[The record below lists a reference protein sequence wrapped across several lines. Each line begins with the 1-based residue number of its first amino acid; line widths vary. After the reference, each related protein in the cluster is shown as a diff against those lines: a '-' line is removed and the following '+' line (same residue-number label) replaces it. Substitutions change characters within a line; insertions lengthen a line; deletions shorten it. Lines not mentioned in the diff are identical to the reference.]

1 MSNRALSLSLGT
13 LIVISFVI
21 VTHLSHAQSGPTVIS
36 GKTYRFDIVAEAGQ
50 GSLTD
55 VSQSPSLNDKGV
67 VAFTGVTAAGNGI
80 YLSDVSGATLRNIT
94 SAFTSPSRV
103 FTPSSQI
110 NNTNQVVAHDRLTDA
125 SGLHHLLRRWD
136 GSPMN
141 PQPSFIIAGANFVGF
156 NDFDVIYPFAGINN
170 NNQAAFN
177 AQKKTGPTTT
187 EELVTGSRPSFNRLP
202 LPNAAAALRPMVAD
216 DGRVVVRA
224 GGLTTHPILLY
235 QYNLTSPVSIA
246 SSTTGFT
253 TLGRSPGISDDGEVV
268 AFYGVNAA
276 GAGIFISLDL
286 GGTRQFFRIAGGRQV
301 EDLPVPGGND
311 DGVCD
316 TGENCTAGELGF
328 TAAGAALSFSS
339 FDADSRVA
347 VAHES
352 FAPGGIE
359 NDTLVVSFIGTPSG
373 ASSSPPLFSNQKG
386 LWTIRVDVKLEAGSV
401 MIKPFTAIPVIQVN
415 DTIATKTVTN
425 VAVYDQIANALTDD
439 AGNSRTQ
446 QRGDHK
452 VAFWAATT
460 SGNIIVRGSHL
471 DSDGDGLLDHWET
484 MGIDFDGNGGAPDL
498 ALHQAPFNANP
509 NRKDIFVEID
519 YMEGG
524 GHTHRPDRTPSN
536 TVLVGATVIQA
547 VTNAFAAAPV
557 TNPVGGNGI
566 TLHAIVDEALPEISS
581 ISFTS
586 RGPLAADDFN
596 DLKIGSNGAPAGNM
610 CGTGANDGHFGTVAN
625 RTSANCLNILSAR
638 QLVFH
643 YSIFAHDQADFPG
656 VSGRA
661 EQPGNDFM
669 VSLRVRV
676 PGPNNDFEEEAISF
690 VNSLGAGTTTF
701 DKEWADIQAGT
712 FMHELGH
719 TLFLKHGGND
729 DVNCKPDYLSVM
741 SYGRQFNEFGVSVNL
756 PGFADASR
764 VRTLRPL
771 DYSRGQLPPLNESSL
786 SEPSGV
792 GGPSG
797 LRTLFGLA
805 TGGDRGIG
813 PSTGPINWN
822 GGPGI
827 DPSPIS
833 ADINFITNKLG
844 CASSPGQTLN
854 GNDDWSSLVYD
865 FRSSQDFYDGNIR
878 NTSGGEPEQDFIAL
892 LDGYLGRPDYDGDGI
907 LNANDN
913 CPLVSNPDQ
922 ADGDGDG
929 IGDVCDSV
937 FADLS
942 LSKTDSPDPVIAGS
956 PLTYTI
962 TVTNGGPNAALGV
975 VMTDALPAGV
985 VFVAA
990 NPTQGSCSGSSTV
1003 TCDLGTL
1010 GSGQFAS
1017 IIIGVNTTAAGVLTN
1032 TASVGSNVEDPNT
1045 TNNSATTTSVVLTPS
1060 PRLGPTGKIAF
1071 ATDRDGNFE
1080 IYVMNQDG
1088 SGQTNITNNSGYD
1101 GNPNWSPDGSKIT
1114 FQSNRDGNLEIYVMN
1129 PGGSNLTKLTASGTS
1144 SNTTPAWSPD
1154 GSKIAFQSFRDGPSQ
1169 IYVMNADGSNQTRLT
1184 NHVGYDYFP
1193 TWSPLGNQIGFSSNR
1208 DGNLEIYVMNIDG
1221 TGQTRITNNAFVDHF
1236 PAWSPDGSKLAFITD
1251 RDGNFELYV
1260 MNADGTN
1267 PTNLSNNLATEFYP
1281 AWSPL
1286 GTKILFS
1293 TTRDGNL
1300 EIYSM
1305 NPDGSSQTRLTS
1317 NTAGDYYP
1325 AQ

>member
-13 LIVISFVI
+13 LIVCFVI

-36 GKTYRFDIVAEAGQ
+36 GRFYRFDVIAAAGQ
-50 GSLTD
+50 GGLTN
-55 VSQSPSLNDKGV
+55 VSQSPSLNENGV
-67 VAFTGVTAAGNGI
+67 VAFTGVTTSGNSLF
-80 YLSDVSGATLRNIT
+80 LSDVSGATPRNISSLFMAPT
-94 SAFTSPSRV
+94 RL
-103 FTPSSQI
+103 FTPSPQI
-110 NNTNQVVAHDRLTDA
+110 NNTNQVVAQDLFADA
-125 SGLHHLLRRWD
+125 QGNHYLLRRWD

-141 PQPSFIIAGANFVGF
+141 PQPAFIIAGANLQGL
-156 NDFDVIYPFAGINN
+156 NDFNAIYSFAGINN

-177 AQKKTGPTTT
+177 AQKVVGQQT
-187 EELVTGSRPSFNRLP
+187 EERLVTGSRPNFNQLV

-216 DGRVVVRA
+216 NGTVVVRA
-224 GGLTTHPILLY
+224 GGLSTHPILMY

-253 TLGRSPGISDDGEVV
+253 TLGRSPGISDDGDVV
-268 AFYGVNAA
+268 VFYGVQGS
-276 GAGIFISLDL
+276 GAGIFASLNM
-286 GGTRQFFRIAGGRQV
+286 GGPTREFFRIAGGRQV
-301 EDLPVPGGND
+301 EDIPVVGGND

-316 TGENCTAGELGF
+316 TGETCKAGELGF
-328 TAAGAALSFSS
+328 DAAGNPLFFSS

-347 VAHES
+347 VAHQS
-352 FAPGGIE
+352 FAPAGLE
-359 NDTLVVSFIGTPSG
+359 NDTFVISFIGTPNAATST
-373 ASSSPPLFSNQKG
+373 PQIFSAQKG
-386 LWTIRVDVKLEAGSV
+386 LWTIRVDVKQEGGSLR
-401 MIKPFTAIPVIQVN
+401 IKPYAAIPVIQVN
-415 DTIATKTVTN
+415 DAIGTFNITN
-425 VAVYDQIANALTDD
+425 VAVYDQIANALTND
-439 AGNSRTQ
+439 AGTARTQ
-446 QRGDHK
+446 HKGDHK
-452 VAFWAATT
+452 VAFWAATNA
-460 SGNIIVRGSHL
+460 GNIIVRGSHL
-471 DSDGDGLLDHWET
+471 DSDEDGLLDHWEST
-484 MGIDFDGNGGAPDL
+484 GIDFDGNNSIDL
-498 ALHQAPFNANP
+498 QLNQAPFNSNV
-509 NRKDIFVEID
+509 NRKDVFVEID

-524 GHTHRPDRTPSN
+524 GHTHRPDRTPGN
-536 TVLVGATVIQA
+536 TPLVGATVIQA

-557 TNPVGGNGI
+557 SNPVGANGI

-581 ISFTS
+581 ISFNT

-596 DLKIGSNGAPAGNM
+596 DLKLGSNGAPAGNM
-610 CGTGANDGHFGTVAN
+610 CGTGASDGHFGTVAD
-625 RTSANCLNILSAR
+625 RTSGNCLNILSAR
-638 QLVFH
+638 RLVFR
-643 YSIFAHDQADFPG
+643 YSIFAHDQSDAPG
-656 VSGRA
+656 NSGLA
-661 EQPGNDFM
+661 ELQGNDFM

-676 PGPNNDFEEEAISF
+676 PGPNNDFEDQANQY
-690 VNSLGAGTTTF
+690 VNAPGAGTTTF
-701 DKEWADIQAGT
+701 DKEWADIQAAT

-719 TLFLKHGGND
+719 TLFLKHGGTD
-729 DVNCKPDYLSVM
+729 HVNCKPDYLSVM
-741 SYGRQFNEFGVSVNL
+741 RYGHQWNEFGLSVNL
-756 PGFADASR
+756 PGIADATR

-771 DYSRGQLPPLNESSL
+771 DYSRGQLGQLIEASLNE
-786 SEPSGV
+786 PIGV

-797 LRTLFGLA
+797 QRTLFGIA
-805 TGGDRGIG
+805 SGGDRGVG
-813 PSTGPINWN
+813 PSSGPINWN

-827 DPSPIS
+827 DPTPVS
-833 ADINFITNKLG
+833 ADINFISNKPA
-844 CASSPGQTLN
+844 CQSSPGQTLN
-854 GNDDWSSLVYD
+854 GYDDWANLVYD
-865 FRSSQDFYDGNIR
+865 FRSSQDFYDL
-878 NTSGGEPEQDFIAL
+878 NTRLTRGGDPEEDFVSL
-892 LDGYLGRPDYDGDGI
+892 LDGYLGGPDHDGDGI

-975 VMTDALPAGV
+975 LMTDALPAGA
-985 VFVAA
+985 VFVSA

-1017 IIIGVNTTAAGVLTN
+1017 IIIGVNTTGAGVLTN

-1045 TNNSATTTSVVLTPS
+1045 TNNSATTTTVVLTPS

-1071 ATDRDGNFE
+1071 ASDRDGNFE

-1088 SGQTNITNNSGYD
+1088 SGQTNITNNSGND
-1101 GNPNWSPDGSKIT
+1101 CNPNWSPDGSKIT
-1114 FQSNRDGNLEIYVMN
+1114 FQSNRDGNLEIYVIN
-1129 PGGSNLTKLTASGTS
+1129 PDGSNLTKLTASGTS

-1184 NHVGYDYFP
+1184 NHAGYDYFP